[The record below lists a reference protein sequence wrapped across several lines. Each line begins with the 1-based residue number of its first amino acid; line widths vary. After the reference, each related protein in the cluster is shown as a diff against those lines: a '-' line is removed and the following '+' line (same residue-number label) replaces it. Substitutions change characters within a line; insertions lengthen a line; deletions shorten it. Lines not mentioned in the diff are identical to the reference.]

1 MIDIPK
7 KDKLYVLTSGA
18 MILPAAFLFY
28 VVSDLPHVFVITTI
42 TFMISFFITSTL
54 KYSDRSIIYS
64 VLFAL
69 ILAVLF
75 NMVFPMKQ
83 ERFFSIGK
91 LFMSQITVPLLLYI
105 AALATF
111 YESTPYTLGINA
123 AFAIIIIMLG
133 GDFRQSTALNDTAI
147 FSFLLEDNKFNIFFI
162 SVVAIDIIAIL
173 YAFDLSRK
181 SLFHKSYKHF
191 DWIKKSVTLL
201 AVLIATGIAI
211 LFIILFDT
219 YKNDLKK
226 LERYLSTL
234 RHFRALTDT
243 NILFDKEVD
252 LNRTISGDLRKN
264 REQIMIRVEGK
275 QAPGYLRGRAYQH
288 YNNGKWRVPRS
299 EDKQMKFRINVNK
312 LAINAFFID
321 KDPGETE
328 EKFEIYPTS
337 QCITDYLFMPPNTVK
352 VEIVADRIGY
362 SQNGNYTPTSWEKD
376 GGYTTFISNTNKE
389 PAFPLPSEIDM
400 RHYLHIPK
408 DVKQTIKELAE
419 DLTKKSIIDPG
430 TQSDLA
436 ITSAIINYFANQY
449 SYTLDPEAPK
459 NNQDPAAH
467 FINTSK
473 KGHCELFATSAILL
487 LRYYGIPTRYITGFI
502 CNEPHPSNKYYIA
515 RMGNAHAWCEAYLR
529 DEKRWI
535 LVDPTPASDEDQLS
549 HNWGILEIW
558 TDRLKQATQK
568 LFADVRRGYIARAII
583 AFLTDVTGVLWD
595 ILWHPI
601 RGILAL
607 ISITFLIW
615 AIKHRKKK
623 YKKHH
628 QQLDKETLKLQKKF
642 RKTIQK
648 TAKKVGIK
656 HNKFETIDE
665 WLDRV
670 KSTNKIKNKQS
681 LDKDKFAKLAT
692 IIKKY
697 RELRFK
703 TSDAKKNF
711 K

>member
-1 MIDIPK
+1 MIDIQK
-7 KDKLYVLTSGA
+7 KDKLYVLTSAA

-105 AALATF
+105 AAIATF

-133 GDFRQSTALNDTAI
+133 GDFRQSTALNETAI
-147 FSFLLEDNKFNIFFI
+147 FAFLLENERFNTFFI
-162 SVVAIDIIAIL
+162 SIVTIDIIAIL

-181 SLFHKSYKHF
+181 SLFHQSYKHF
-191 DWIKKSVTLL
+191 DWIKKAVTLM
-201 AVLIATGIAI
+201 AVVIAAGIAI
-211 LFIILFDT
+211 IFIILFDT

-234 RHFRALTDT
+234 RHFKALTDT

-264 REQIMIRVEGK
+264 RKQIMIRVESK
-275 QAPGYLRGRAYQH
+275 KAPGYLRGRAYQH
-288 YNNGKWRVPRS
+288 YNSGKWRVPRN
-299 EDKQMKFRINVNK
+299 EDKQMKFKINVKK
-312 LAINAFFID
+312 LAVNAFFID

-362 SQNGNYTPTSWEKD
+362 SPNGNYTPKSWEKD
-376 GGYTTFISNTNKE
+376 GGYTTFISDTNKE
-389 PAFPLPSEIDM
+389 PAFSFPRDIDM

-408 DVKQTIKELAE
+408 DVTKTIKDLAD
-419 DLTKKSIIDPG
+419 DLTQKSIINPA
-430 TQSDLA
+430 TQSDIA
-436 ITSAIINYFANQY
+436 ITSAVVNYFANQY
-449 SYTLDPEAPK
+449 SYTLDPEAP
-459 NNQDPAAH
+459 NANEDPAAH
-467 FINTSK
+467 FINNSK

-535 LVDPTPASDEDQLS
+535 LVDPTPASDDDQLA
-549 HNWGILEIW
+549 HNWGIIEIW
-558 TDRLKQATQK
+558 VDRFKQATQK

-583 AFLTDVTGVLWD
+583 AFFTDISGLLWD
-595 ILWHPI
+595 IIWHPI

-607 ISITFLIW
+607 FSISLLIW
-615 AIKHRKKK
+615 AIKQRKKK
-623 YKKHH
+623 KKKHQ
-628 QQLDKETLKLQKKF
+628 QQLDKDTLKLQKKF
-642 RKTIQK
+642 YKTIQK
-648 TAKKVGIK
+648 TAKKVGVK

-670 KSTNKIKNKQS
+670 KSNKSTNDKRN
-681 LDKDKFAKLAT
+681 LDKEKFAKLAT
-692 IIKKY
+692 LINKY
-697 RELRFK
+697 RKLRFK
-703 TSDAKKNF
+703 ISDQKQ
-711 K
+711 